1 MLLRKKGMIDLKK
14 FIRQIPDWPKP
25 GINFKDISPLLQNS
39 DAFALAVQ
47 KLCLPF
53 AGSQIDKIAGIDA
66 RGFIFASVCAHRLK
80 KGFIMARKKDKLPPK
95 VVSTKYALEYS
106 ENELEIQIDSVK
118 QGENVLIIDDVLAT
132 GGTTK
137 ATAELIEKL
146 GGNIVGYSFLIEL
159 TGLKGRKMLSKYKIN
174 SIIKYK
180 W

>member
-1 MLLRKKGMIDLKK
+1 M
-14 FIRQIPDWPKP
+14 
-25 GINFKDISPLLQNS
+25 
-39 DAFALAVQ
+39 
-47 KLCLPF
+47 
-53 AGSQIDKIAGIDA
+53 
-66 RGFIFASVCAHRLK
+66 
-80 KGFIMARKKDKLPPK
+80 
-95 VVSTKYALEYS
+95 VSTKYALEYS

-137 ATAELIEKL
+137 ATAELIETL